1 MTDNPDPIT
10 VPRDL
15 RMRALAAAEDA
26 FDHVLTEAGVYVDF
40 AGRMELLE
48 LALADAYASLGG
60 DDPEPPV
67 N

>member
-26 FDHVLTEAGVYVDF
+26 FDRVLIEAGVYVDF
-40 AGRMELLE
+40 GNRMELIE
-48 LALADAYASLGG
+48 LALVDAYAALGG
-60 DDPEPPV
+60 DDAEAPV